1 MPKFDLD
8 KLRELAQ
15 PPKEHRHP
23 MNPDELAEKKRKIR
37 ERAKQKR
44 ESSYKEDK

>member
-1 MPKFDLD
+1 MTKFNLD
-8 KLRELAQ
+8 KLREIAQ
-15 PPKEHRHP
+15 PSKEHRQR
-23 MNPDELAEKKRKIR
+23 MTQDEMAEKKRKIR